1 MLKKYHMISLTDS
14 QKAFDKIQQT
24 FRIKILS
31 KLVIEWNFLD
41 LKMNIYNSLTAV
53 IVLNGERLDTYSLK
67 IGKKARMSSLTTP
80 IPYHTRSSILCNK
93 KKNKMYTD

>member
-41 LKMNIYNSLTAV
+41 LMNIYNRLTAV

-67 IGKKARMSSLTTP
+67 IRNKARMSSLIIP
-80 IPYHTRSSILCNK
+80 IQYHTRSCSLCNK
-93 KKNKMYTD
+93 KNNKMYTD